1 MTARFRSIGLAG
13 IALVAALAALAAF
26 AQVPRAKAPA
36 EAKLYFITPED
47 GQALTGEFTVRFGL
61 TGMGV
66 APAGVATEG
75 TGHHHLIV
83 DAPLPPMNL
92 PIPKDATHLHF
103 GNGQTETTLELAPG
117 EHTLQLLLAD
127 ANHIPH
133 EPPVVSERI
142 RITVK

>member
-1 MTARFRSIGLAG
+1 MLSRCRRVGLAA
-13 IALVAALAALAAF
+13 IVLLAALAAF
-26 AQVPRAKAPA
+26 AQVPRTKAPA
-36 EAKLYFITPED
+36 EAKLYFITPKD
-47 GQALTGEFTVRFGL
+47 GRTLEGPVTVRFGL

-66 APAGVATEG
+66 APAGVTTEG

-92 PIPKDATHLHF
+92 PIPKDAKHLHF
-103 GNGQTETTLELAPG
+103 GNGQTETTLPLSAG
-117 EHTLQLLLAD
+117 THTLQLLLAD

-133 EPPVVSERI
+133 DPPVVSKQI

>member
-1 MTARFRSIGLAG
+1 MRDRIAEPGLVL
-13 IALVAALAALAAF
+13 LVLLAALAAN
-26 AQVPRAKAPA
+26 AQVPRTKAPA
-36 EAKLYFITPED
+36 EARLYFITPED
-47 GQALTGEFTVRFGL
+47 GSTLTGKVTVRFGL

-66 APAGVATEG
+66 APAGVTTEG

-83 DAPLPPMNL
+83 DAPLPPLSL
-92 PIPKDATHLHF
+92 PIPKDAKHLHF
-103 GNGQTETTLELAPG
+103 GNGQTETTLELAAG

-133 EPPVVSERI
+133 DPPLVSERI